1 MLVSC
6 FICLF
11 FNGTLPLNVDNIVLL
26 QFFFFLSVLLQLIL
40 QEVKNSNSFSTRTM
54 KNEGSGYSHL
64 LSYNE
69 DYYVSKKIYIYTY
82 DLISCADLIDCQ
94 I

>member
-11 FNGTLPLNVDNIVLL
+11 FNGTLLLNVDNIVLL
-26 QFFFFLSVLLQLIL
+26 QLIL
-40 QEVKNSNSFSTRTM
+40 QEVRNSNSFSTRTM

-69 DYYVSKKIYIYTY
+69 DYYVSKKNIYIY
-82 DLISCADLIDCQ
+82 L
-94 I
+94 

>member
-11 FNGTLPLNVDNIVLL
+11 FNGILLLYVDNI
-26 QFFFFLSVLLQLIL
+26 VLLQLIL
-40 QEVKNSNSFSTRTM
+40 QEVRNSNSFSSRTK
-54 KNEGSGYSHL
+54 KNEGFGYSHL
-64 LSYNE
+64 LSSNE
-69 DYYVSKKIYIYTY
+69 DYYVSKKYIYINIYAY

-94 I
+94 IW

>member
-11 FNGTLPLNVDNIVLL
+11 FNGTLLLNVDNIVLL
-26 QFFFFLSVLLQLIL
+26 QLIL
-40 QEVKNSNSFSTRTM
+40 QEVRNSNSFSTRTM

>member
-11 FNGTLPLNVDNIVLL
+11 FNGILLLYVDNI
-26 QFFFFLSVLLQLIL
+26 VLLQLIL
-40 QEVKNSNSFSTRTM
+40 QEVRNSNSFSSRTM
-54 KNEGSGYSHL
+54 KNEGFGYCHL
-64 LSYNE
+64 LSSNE
-69 DYYVSKKIYIYTY
+69 DYYVSNIYIYMPM
-82 DLISCADLIDCQ
+82 ISSLVQ